1 MIRTYA
7 CRSSLDIKWSHIR
20 MSLDC
25 WIVSSKNVSWRLK
38 SLIQECLL
46 TTENSY
52 PWISDD
58 TENIHTGLVNGFAN
72 SVISADSCSF
82 IYKNISCPVLTTL
95 NQAECWQYYQLTF
108 TDIGCQ
114 LRKPWNHTSFTQIA
128 YWHCDR
134 KFEAAFSYT
143 SACYPNSFFWK
154 RFLVFLRHFQT
165 GFSCAWLSGHCGTL
179 N

>member
-1 MIRTYA
+1 MV
-7 CRSSLDIKWSHIR
+7 SH
-20 MSLDC
+20 
-25 WIVSSKNVSWRLK
+25 KNVSWLLN
-38 SLIQECLL
+38 SLIQKCLL
-46 TTENSY
+46 MLEK
-52 PWISDD
+52 SDSGMSLD
-58 TENIHTGLVNGFAN
+58 NRKFLSVNIWWHWKHPYRINGFAN

-82 IYKNISCPVLTTL
+82 IYKNISCPVLTTS
-95 NQAECWQYYQLTF
+95 NQAECWQYCQLPF

-165 GFSCAWLSGHCGTL
+165 GFSCAWLSGHCGLL